1 MTPGRLAEVLG
12 APPVPRGTW
21 EREALYVSTAA
32 LRHGERADEVAGELA
47 LRLRALPGVEAVRVR
62 PGGFL
67 EIVVAVPGELVGE
80 AGAVLPDPVPPGAV
94 PPDPVRSGVVP
105 PDPVRSGAGRSGDV
119 AGFRGAPGPPEP
131 REPSPPGA
139 PWSPGTWDNPGFVV
153 GYAHARAVA
162 VRRWAAELGVAG
174 EFRPE
179 LLAGR
184 WDRAVLRA
192 LAEAPGR
199 RVSRDPGW
207 AAYAERLALA
217 YHDAFERAP
226 ALPRGDGEAS
236 ALHVARVRLAGAVRE
251 VLAEAM
257 AAVGVA
263 PPDRL

>member
-1 MTPGRLAEVLG
+1 VTPGRLAEVLG

-21 EREALYVSTAA
+21 EREALYVSAAA
-32 LRHGERADEVAGELA
+32 LRRGERAGELAGELA
-47 LRLRALPGVEAVRVR
+47 LRLRALPGIEEVRVR

-67 EIVVAVPGELVGE
+67 EIVVSVPGELVAE
-80 AGAVLPDPVPPGAV
+80 AGAALPGTVRPGEEPEGRGVP
-94 PPDPVRSGVVP
+94 RSP
-105 PDPVRSGAGRSGDV
+105 
-119 AGFRGAPGPPEP
+119 APGGADPAPGV
-131 REPSPPGA
+131 RGPSPGVPGTPGA

-179 LLAGR
+179 LLADR
-184 WDRAVLRA
+184 WDRAVLRS

-199 RVSRDPGW
+199 RASRDPGW

-226 ALPRGDGEAS
+226 ALPRGDEEVS
-236 ALHVARVRLAGAVRE
+236 ALHAARVRLAGAVQE
-251 VLAEAM
+251 VLAEAL
-257 AAVGVA
+257 AAVGVV

>member
-32 LRHGERADEVAGELA
+32 LRHGERAGERAAELA
-47 LRLRALPGVEAVRVR
+47 LRLRALPGIEEVRVR

-80 AGAVLPDPVPPGAV
+80 AGA
-94 PPDPVRSGVVP
+94 
-105 PDPVRSGAGRSGDV
+105 GRSGD
-119 AGFRGAPGPPEP
+119 AAEGRGAPGPPEP
-131 REPSPPGA
+131 RGPSPWPQGT

-174 EFRPE
+174 AFRPE
-179 LLAGR
+179 LLADR

-207 AAYAERLALA
+207 AAYAERLAMA

-226 ALPRGDGEAS
+226 ALPRGDEAVS

-257 AAVGVA
+257 AEVGVI